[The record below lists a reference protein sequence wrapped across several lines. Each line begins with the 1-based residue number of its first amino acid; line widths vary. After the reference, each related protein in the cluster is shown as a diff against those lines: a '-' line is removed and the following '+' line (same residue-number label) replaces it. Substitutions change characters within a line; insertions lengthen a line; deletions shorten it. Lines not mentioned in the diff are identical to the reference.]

1 MTSEEKIEEIKQKLR
16 DCQESK
22 KIELLRQVVLLKKL
36 TVKNNTISTRFT
48 NSVYTDVVNDLD
60 SLRGN

>member
-16 DCQESK
+16 DWQESK